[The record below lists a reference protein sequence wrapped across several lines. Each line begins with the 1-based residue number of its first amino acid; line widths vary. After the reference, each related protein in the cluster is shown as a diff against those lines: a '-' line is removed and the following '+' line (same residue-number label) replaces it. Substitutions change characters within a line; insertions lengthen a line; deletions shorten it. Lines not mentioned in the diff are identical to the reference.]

1 MNIVQDRKS
10 LENGEKKILE
20 NTNTPNN
27 YIRLSYEIDKWYKEL
42 NLLDKIDCYLTFRY
56 LKDNQSAYIENILC
70 NRKEEI
76 K

>member
-1 MNIVQDRKS
+1 MDIVQDRKS

-20 NTNTPNN
+20 NINSD

-70 NRKEEI
+70 NKMEG
-76 K
+76 KQWK

>member
-1 MNIVQDRKS
+1 MDIVQDRKS

-20 NTNTPNN
+20 NINSD

-70 NRKEEI
+70 NKMEG
-76 K
+76 KQ